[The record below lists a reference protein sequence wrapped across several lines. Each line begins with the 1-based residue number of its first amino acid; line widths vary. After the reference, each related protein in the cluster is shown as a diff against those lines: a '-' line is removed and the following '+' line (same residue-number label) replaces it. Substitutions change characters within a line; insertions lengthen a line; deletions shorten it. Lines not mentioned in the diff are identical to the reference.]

1 MRERTMVGS
10 VRRLAMVAV
19 CGAAMATTVGTRPL
33 AAQDAPPPQQG
44 GGPPEGGRRDPAEM
58 QARRLQMMTKQLNL
72 SPDQVTQIKAI
83 DDDQRTQMR
92 ALRDDTSTPQADKRA
107 KVMAIR
113 QASTEKTRAV
123 LNDEQKTKFDA
134 MEARHR
140 EHGRGDGQG
149 GGDGPP
155 PAPPQQ

>member
-1 MRERTMVGS
+1 MREITMLGS

-19 CGAAMATTVGTRPL
+19 CGAAMTATLSAVPL

-83 DDDQRTQMR
+83 DDDQMTQMH
-92 ALRDDTSTPQADKRA
+92 ALHDDTSTPQADKRT
-107 KVMAIR
+107 KMMAIR
-113 QASTEKTRAV
+113 QASMEKTRAV

-140 EHGRGDGQG
+140 EHGRGEGQ

-155 PAPPQQ
+155 PPPQQ